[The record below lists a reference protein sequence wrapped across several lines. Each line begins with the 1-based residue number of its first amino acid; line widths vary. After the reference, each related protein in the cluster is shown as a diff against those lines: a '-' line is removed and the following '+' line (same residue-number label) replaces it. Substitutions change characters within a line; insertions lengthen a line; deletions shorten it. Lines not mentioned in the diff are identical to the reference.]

1 MENGFI
7 THSAPKNHTNKLK
20 WRLASAML
28 AGIALLFAFQGFT
41 RADDDGNNDAKPIST
56 CGTTI
61 GQRGRYFIASDLS
74 GCAGIVVTIA
84 ASDVKLELRD
94 HTILGSQQGLQT
106 DGVISV
112 DGGGLVLSNVEIA
125 GPGTVTGGMNG
136 ITFKDVHSSRVHNLV
151 IVGNLNDGITI
162 NTSIPITVSAAS
174 TETNHHDNEFLDNVV
189 TGNRVNGITSTGGTN
204 DEFRDNVV
212 SGNTN
217 DGISLTNGMNDEF
230 RGNVVTG
237 NLINGITVT
246 GGMNNEFRDNA
257 VTANLITGIELDS
270 SSGNSVIHNNLS
282 ANGAGDGLAL
292 SNATNSVVQRN
303 TADSNANG
311 IEQIGGSGN
320 SFQDNTAL
328 GNSLANLVG
337 I

>member
-1 MENGFI
+1 MKNGFLMHLAAKI
-7 THSAPKNHTNKLK
+7 RRNKLK
-20 WRLASAML
+20 WRVASAML
-28 AGIALLFAFQGFT
+28 AGIALLFAFQGIT
-41 RADDDGNNDAKPIST
+41 RADDDGDNNPTAIST
-56 CGTTI
+56 CGYMI
-61 GQRGRYFIASDLS
+61 LQRGRYFIAQDLS
-74 GCAGIVVTIA
+74 MCPGIVVTIA

-112 DGGGLVLSNVEIA
+112 DGGGVVLSNVEIA

-136 ITFKDVHSSRVHNLV
+136 IVFKDVHSSRVHNLV
-151 IVGNLNDGITI
+151 IVGNLNDGITV

-174 TETNHHDNEFLDNVV
+174 TDTNHHDNEFLDNVV

-204 DEFRDNVV
+204 DEFRGNVV
-212 SGNTN
+212 SGNTS
-217 DGISLTNGMNDEF
+217 DGIALTNGT
-230 RGNVVTG
+230 NV
-237 NLINGITVT
+237 
-246 GGMNNEFRDNA
+246 EFRDNV
-257 VTANLITGIELDS
+257 VTANLTTGIELDG

-282 ANGAGDGLAL
+282 GNAAGDGLVL

-303 TADSNANG
+303 TADSNAKG

-320 SFQDNTAL
+320 SFQNNTAL
-328 GNSLANLVG
+328 GNPLGDLVG